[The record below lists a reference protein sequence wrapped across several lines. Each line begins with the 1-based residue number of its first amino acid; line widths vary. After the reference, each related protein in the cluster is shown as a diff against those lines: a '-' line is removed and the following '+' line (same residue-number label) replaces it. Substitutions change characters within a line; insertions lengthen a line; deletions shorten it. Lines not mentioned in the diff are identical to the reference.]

1 MVHCAKEQKTVH
13 RISVFLRNEYAPQR
27 QKKVHNQAIVSQS
40 VNVDIFMAENPKMKR
55 RRKIGQVDSEE
66 PARRTEVKV
75 EMGRVKIDHSGG
87 GMSGNVMILRGG
99 S

>member
-1 MVHCAKEQKTVH
+1 
-13 RISVFLRNEYAPQR
+13 
-27 QKKVHNQAIVSQS
+27 
-40 VNVDIFMAENPKMKR
+40 MAENPKKKR

-66 PARRTEVKV
+66 SARRTEVKV

-87 GMSGNVMILRGG
+87 GMRGNVTIPRVG

>member
-1 MVHCAKEQKTVH
+1 MSCLEMNMRH
-13 RISVFLRNEYAPQR
+13 ND
-27 QKKVHNQAIVSQS
+27 KKAAQS
-40 VNVDIFMAENPKMKR
+40 GDQNVNVEIFMAENPKMKR
-55 RRKIGQVDSEE
+55 RRKIGQADSEE